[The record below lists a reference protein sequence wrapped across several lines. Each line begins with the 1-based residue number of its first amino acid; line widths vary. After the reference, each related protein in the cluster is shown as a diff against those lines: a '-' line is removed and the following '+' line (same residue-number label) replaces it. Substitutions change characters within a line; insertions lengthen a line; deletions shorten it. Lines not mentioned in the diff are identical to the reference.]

1 MNIGYAQSQSQKQRA
16 GSLVL
21 SAFASLVATVTGR
34 ATTDRASTEQAAPRP
49 YSFLSECECPYDCPR
64 DHENE

>member
-1 MNIGYAQSQSQKQRA
+1 MNIALVIPQSRKQGI

-21 SAFASLVATVTGR
+21 SRLRSLVAATV
-34 ATTDRASTEQAAPRP
+34 DRRGSVEVVPRP
-49 YSFLSECECPYDCPR
+49 YSFLSECECPHDCLR